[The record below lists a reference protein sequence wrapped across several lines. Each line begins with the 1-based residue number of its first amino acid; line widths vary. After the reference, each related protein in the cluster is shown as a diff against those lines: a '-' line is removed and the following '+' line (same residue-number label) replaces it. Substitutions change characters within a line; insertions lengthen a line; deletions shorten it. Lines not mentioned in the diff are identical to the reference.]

1 MKIFLRKCAI
11 STILFFQK
19 YIPKT
24 RIQIE
29 RDALIGERNLLL
41 KERQELVD
49 KIDRILDKDP
59 ISFTDMITKTE
70 MAQPGISPV
79 YTVIGSAGRTATQ
92 WITDALN
99 CHDDVFFAHGAT
111 VKPTKDVPTDREA
124 LFLRMALEDSKFD
137 FSDVD
142 GFFDIIETCG
152 DYDVYGCVH
161 ALNAAG
167 IAEHQEKF
175 GRQFVLMA
183 ICRHPIRRLNSFL
196 ARRMYEV
203 RSFEFRRESFIDE
216 YRLLNNDMIASISR
230 EYNLAELSD
239 EDVVF
244 IQVVQVIMD
253 EDKRNFNYQ
262 IPIYTME
269 RLMST
274 PE

>member
-1 MKIFLRKCAI
+1 
-11 STILFFQK
+11 
-19 YIPKT
+19 
-24 RIQIE
+24 
-29 RDALIGERNLLL
+29 
-41 KERQELVD
+41 
-49 KIDRILDKDP
+49 
-59 ISFTDMITKTE
+59 
-70 MAQPGISPV
+70 
-79 YTVIGSAGRTATQ
+79 
-92 WITDALN
+92 
-99 CHDDVFFAHGAT
+99 
-111 VKPTKDVPTDREA
+111 
-124 LFLRMALEDSKFD
+124 
-137 FSDVD
+137 
-142 GFFDIIETCG
+142 
-152 DYDVYGCVH
+152 
-161 ALNAAG
+161 
-167 IAEHQEKF
+167 
-175 GRQFVLMA
+175 MA